1 MKFSLSIDEI
11 KNNLE
16 NIIKQ
21 LEKELMLRLAAGGI
35 DFEDFDPD
43 TFEYNPDLGV
53 HSGILTL
60 VQKLENIKTKL
71 DKYK

>member
-1 MKFSLSIDEI
+1 MNSEQ
-11 KNNLE
+11 
-16 NIIKQ
+16 IKQ

>member
-1 MKFSLSIDEI
+1 MKFSLSNDEI